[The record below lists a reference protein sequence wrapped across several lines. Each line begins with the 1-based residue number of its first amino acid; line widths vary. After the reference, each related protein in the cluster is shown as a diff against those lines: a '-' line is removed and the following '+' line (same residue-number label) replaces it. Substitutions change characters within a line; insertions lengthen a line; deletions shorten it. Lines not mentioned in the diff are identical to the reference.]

1 MAVKLPDGDDG
12 TDGIFADINIT
23 PLTDIFLVLLII
35 FMVTSSV
42 QVETASKA
50 GLKVNLPKGTTKE
63 IDPGAKSLTISI
75 SKTNEIL
82 VEGQPVKEA
91 DLKNLF
97 TSAVAKDAQTQVVI
111 MADQGVTHGTV
122 VRVMELAKNAG
133 LVRLAIATSSAAK

>member
-1 MAVKLPDGDDG
+1 MAVKLPDGDDA
-12 TDGIFADINIT
+12 DGGMFAEINIT

-42 QVETASKA
+42 MVDNAAQS
-50 GLKVNLPKGTTKE
+50 GLKVNLPKGSTKE
-63 IDPGAKSLTISI
+63 IDVGAKSLTISI
-75 SKTNEIL
+75 SKQNEIL
-82 VEGQPVKEA
+82 VEGQPVKEP

-97 TSAVAKDAQTQVVI
+97 TSAVAKDPQTQVVI

-133 LVRLAIATSSAAK
+133 LVRLAIATSSGAR